1 METNELILKLD
12 KDSTLPLIEGLGKS
26 AYAIAVAHG
35 FRGTEQEWLDSLK
48 GLQGP
53 QGEPGPKGDPFR
65 YEDFTPEQLEALK
78 GPKGDK
84 GEDGLSAFNIAQLNG
99 FQGTYVEWLK
109 SLKGKDGASATADN
123 AHQLLLQG
131 NVWCESASVDD
142 VLTALIGNMGKP
154 FPRTEFKPLT
164 IPSVIKGQ
172 QVVSV
177 TGEPHYG
184 VKVFGNATPFTLDST
199 GACTVTIPPLGED
212 DVRLTYHNFIGEK
225 VGETVIAGIVEST
238 RTPDETYEEN
248 GVKYAL
254 FGRNLEI
261 NAVNFNGD
269 FEHNF
274 KFLGKWQVSA
284 IDNILIKA
292 SRPTVLKI
300 GAWYGRSYSVKDVS
314 GNPIGNIPILVDN
327 PKNLT
332 FENNEKSDSYVKL
345 GSVEYGTSDV
355 RFTTSQ
361 IEWSDSQHKY
371 VNTGDT
377 VGHL

>member
-12 KDSTLPLIEGLGKS
+12 KETTIPLIEGLGKS

-53 QGEPGPKGDPFR
+53 QGEPGPKGDPFT
-65 YEDFTPEQLEALK
+65 YADFTAEQLQALK

-84 GEDGLSAFNIAQLNG
+84 GEDGR
-99 FQGTYVEWLK
+99 
-109 SLKGKDGASATADN
+109 DGASATADN

-164 IPSVIKGQ
+164 IPSVIQGQ
-172 QVVSV
+172 QVVAV
-177 TGEPHYG
+177 TGEPHYS
-184 VKVFGNATPFTLDST
+184 VKVVGNDTPFTLDST

-212 DVRLTYHNFIGEK
+212 DINLTYHDFTGAK

-284 IDNILIKA
+284 IDNILVKA

-314 GNPIGNIPILVDN
+314 DNMIGNIPILVDN
-327 PKNLT
+327 PKNLV
-332 FENNEKSDSYVKL
+332 FENNDMNNIPVKL
-345 GSVEYGTSDV
+345 GSVEYGTFDV
-355 RFTTSQ
+355 RFTSSQ
-361 IEWSDSQHKY
+361 IEWSDDQHKY
-371 VNTGDT
+371 INTGDT
-377 VGHL
+377 IDHL

>member
-1 METNELILKLD
+1 MEDTKNFELVNIQARVPKVID
-12 KDSTLPLIEGLGKS
+12 ITIPGTQGVQGKQ
-26 AYAIAVAHG
+26 G
-35 FRGTEQEWLDSLK
+35 NQGP
-48 GLQGP
+48 QGP
-53 QGEPGPKGDPFR
+53 QGEQGPRGEQGPKGDKGDPFT
-65 YEDFTPEQLEALK
+65 YADFTPEQLESMK

-84 GEDGLSAFNIAQLNG
+84 GE
-99 FQGTYVEWLK
+99 
-109 SLKGKDGASATADN
+109 DGASATADN

-131 NVWCESASVDD
+131 NVWCESANVDD

-164 IPSVIKGQ
+164 IPSVIQGQ
-172 QVVSV
+172 QVVAV
-177 TGEPHYG
+177 TGEPHYS
-184 VKVFGNATPFTLDST
+184 VKVVGNDTPFTLDST

-212 DVRLTYHNFIGEK
+212 DINLTYHDFTGAK

-274 KFLGKWQVSA
+274 KFLGKWKVYA
-284 IDNILIKA
+284 IDNILVKA

-314 GNPIGNIPILVDN
+314 GNMIGNIPILVDN
-327 PKNLT
+327 PKNLV
-332 FENNEKSDSYVKL
+332 FENNDMNSIPVKL
-345 GSVEYGTSDV
+345 GSVEYGTFDV
-355 RFTTSQ
+355 RFTSSQ
-361 IEWSDSQHKY
+361 IEWSDNQHKY

-377 VGHL
+377 IDHL

>member
-1 METNELILKLD
+1 MEDTNNFEYVNVKARVPKVID
-12 KDSTLPLIEGLGKS
+12 ITIP
-26 AYAIAVAHG
+26 
-35 FRGTEQEWLDSLK
+35 GTQGIK
-48 GLQGP
+48 GD
-53 QGEPGPKGDPFR
+53 KGDPFR

-78 GPKGDK
+78 GPKGD
-84 GEDGLSAFNIAQLNG
+84 DGLSAFNIAQLNG

-109 SLKGKDGASATADN
+109 SLKGEKGKDASADN

-131 NVWCESASVDD
+131 NVWCESANVDD
-142 VLTALIGNMGKP
+142 VLTAMIGNIGKP

-164 IPSVIKGQ
+164 IPSVFQGQ
-172 QVVSV
+172 QVVAV
-177 TGEPHYG
+177 TGEPHYS
-184 VKVFGNATPFTLDST
+184 VKVVGNDTPFTLDNT

-212 DVRLTYHNFIGEK
+212 DVRLTYHNFVGEK
-225 VGETVIAGIVEST
+225 VGEKTIAGIYENT

-261 NAVNFNGD
+261 NAVNFTGN
-269 FEHNF
+269 FENNF

-284 IDNILIKA
+284 IGNILIKV

-327 PKNLT
+327 PKNLA
-332 FENNEKSDSYVKL
+332 FENNDRYSTPIKL
-345 GSVEYGTSDV
+345 GSIKYGTSDV
-355 RFTTSQ
+355 SLVSSK
-361 IEWSDSQHKY
+361 IEWSDDQHKY
-371 VNTGDT
+371 INTGDT
-377 VGHL
+377 IDHL

>member
-1 METNELILKLD
+1 MSDTIQK
-12 KDSTLPLIEGLGKS
+12 IM
-26 AYAIAVAHG
+26 
-35 FRGTEQEWLDSLK
+35 
-48 GLQGP
+48 
-53 QGEPGPKGDPFR
+53 
-65 YEDFTPEQLEALK
+65 LEF
-78 GPKGDK
+78 GDK
-84 GEDGLSAFNIAQLNG
+84 PINISIPGIKGENGRDGANGIDGLSAFKIAQLNG
-99 FQGTYVEWLK
+99 FQGTEAEWLK
-109 SLKGKDGASATADN
+109 SLKGEKGKDASADN

-142 VLTALIGNMGKP
+142 VLTAMIGNIGKP

-164 IPSVIKGQ
+164 IPSVIQGQ

-177 TGEPHYG
+177 TGEPHYS
-184 VKVFGNATPFTLDST
+184 VKVVGSDTPFTLDST
-199 GACTVTIPPLGED
+199 GACNVNIPPLGED
-212 DVRLTYHNFIGEK
+212 NINLTYHNFTGAK

-238 RTPDETYEEN
+238 RTPDETYKEN

-284 IDNILIKA
+284 IDNILIQA

-300 GAWYGRSYSVKDVS
+300 GTWYGRSYSVKDVS
-314 GNPIGNIPILVDN
+314 GNYIGNIPVLVDN
-327 PKNLT
+327 PKNVT
-332 FENNEKSDSYVKL
+332 FENNDLYSTPIKL
-345 GSVEYGTSDV
+345 GSIEYGTSDV
-355 RFTTSQ
+355 RLATSR

-377 VGHL
+377 IDHL